1 MTTRAVI
8 FLGVFSLLLV
18 LGLTASAMLVEL
30 GVLRSLGHSNLGW
43 ASTPIVL
50 LYVVVSLRLIIRNAR
65 ASKAV

>member
-1 MTTRAVI
+1 MTRAVI

-18 LGLTASAMLVEL
+18 LGLTASAVLVEL

-43 ASTPIVL
+43 ASAPIFL
-50 LYVVVSLRLIIRNAR
+50 LYVVLSLRWIVRNAR